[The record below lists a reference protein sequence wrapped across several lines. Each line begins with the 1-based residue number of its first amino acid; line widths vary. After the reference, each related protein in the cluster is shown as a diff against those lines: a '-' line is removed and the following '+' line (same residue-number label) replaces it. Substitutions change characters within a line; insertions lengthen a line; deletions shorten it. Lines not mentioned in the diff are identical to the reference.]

1 MKANNTVTVT
11 QDMIGVPEQPELS
24 YGRQSRASG
33 MGMAN
38 NRRTVTPD
46 NSIGVYIVHCFTSVI

>member
-1 MKANNTVTVT
+1 
-11 QDMIGVPEQPELS
+11 MIGVPEQPELS

-33 MGMAN
+33 MGMAS
-38 NRRTVTPD
+38 NRRTVSPD